1 MGLVAILALLLLGA
15 FGAADP
21 DVRIEMSRGLMGTE
35 FRVVL
40 YAADRVAGEAAATA
54 ALERVAELERTLSDY
69 DPESALSRL
78 SESAGTGTWQP
89 VDPDLWTALETAQAW
104 SERSDGAFDVTV
116 GPLTRLWRWA
126 SRRGVLPPEDRLEE
140 ARRAVGYR
148 YLHLDAERGGVL
160 LEKPGMR
167 LDVGGIGKGLAA
179 DRALAVLGEHGVTRA
194 LIDAGGDLVIG
205 EPPPGQEGWRVE
217 VAGRVRTLSQVAV
230 ATSGATH
237 RATEADGRRFS
248 HVIDPRSGFGVTD
261 RWTVVATAGTGADAD
276 ALASAA
282 SVLGPEASARLA
294 EVVPGAHV
302 QFVEDEQHRDPDPLE
317 GKVAAR

>member
-1 MGLVAILALLLLGA
+1 MGLPAIFVLLILGA
-15 FGAADP
+15 SGVADP
-21 DVRIEMSRGLMGTE
+21 EVRIEMSRGLMGTD
-35 FRVVL
+35 FRIVL
-40 YAADRVAGEAAATA
+40 YAADRTTGEAAATA
-54 ALERVAELERTLSDY
+54 ALECVAQLERTLSDY
-69 DPESALSRL
+69 DAESALSRL

-89 VDPDLWTALETAQAW
+89 VGPDLWAALETAQAW

-148 YLHLDAERGGVL
+148 YLHLDAGRRSVL

-167 LDVGGIGKGLAA
+167 LDVGGLGKGLAA
-179 DRALAVLGEHGVTRA
+179 DRALAVLREHGVTRA

-205 EPPPGQEGWRVE
+205 EPPPGQEGWQVE
-217 VAGRVRTLSQVAV
+217 VGGRVRTLSHVAV

-237 RATEADGRRFS
+237 RATEADGHRFS
-248 HVIDPRSGFGVTD
+248 HVIDPRSGLGVTD
-261 RWTVVATAGTGADAD
+261 PRRVVATAGTGADAD

-294 EVVPGAHV
+294 KVLPGAHV
-302 QFVEDEQHRDPDPLE
+302 QFVEEDQHGDLDPLE
-317 GKVAAR
+317 GKVGGR